1 MTIRL
6 ALIAAA
12 CLGAAGCSPSMPSL
26 SGTFSSLRTE
36 EPPRRTCRN
45 VASDAVALSARAS
58 LAAGVPVRDPRIGE
72 AGVTEV
78 AWPSAGIEAEPNLPE
93 RMASLQAESDASGC
107 ALAFRESLPPTM
119 SEITAATAPAP
130 EPTAKPAASR
140 SAWNAPVVPVAPPA
154 PGARPVSAR
163 PAAALS
169 AVPPVRAPAA
179 AVPSAVP
186 APAPLSQAAPAAP
199 VVRQA
204 ARPAPVEQAPR
215 NAVRSIPIT
224 PTVAAPPSEPTP

>member
-1 MTIRL
+1 MSGYRPQRSLAPGAAPGSECPDMSGWPSRGPRGIRPGYRHPARNVQSVLAMTIRL

-119 SEITAATAPAP
+119 SEITAATAPP
-130 EPTAKPAASR
+130 PRGRPGTRRSSR
-140 SAWNAPVVPVAPPA
+140 SP
-154 PGARPVSAR
+154 RR
-163 PAAALS
+163 L
-169 AVPPVRAPAA
+169 
-179 AVPSAVP
+179 
-186 APAPLSQAAPAAP
+186 
-199 VVRQA
+199 
-204 ARPAPVEQAPR
+204 PAPVPCPQGRPR
-215 NAVRSIPIT
+215 PC
-224 PTVAAPPSEPTP
+224 PPFRLSGLRPQRFPRPCRHPLH